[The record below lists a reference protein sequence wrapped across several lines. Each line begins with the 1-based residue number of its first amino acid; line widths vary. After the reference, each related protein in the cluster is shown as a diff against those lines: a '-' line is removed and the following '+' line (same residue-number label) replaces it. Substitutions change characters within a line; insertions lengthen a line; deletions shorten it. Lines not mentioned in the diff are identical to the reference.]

1 MAGLHAAAKE
11 ARRYTET
18 QPPDSKPHKLA
29 FYADNTGAIQRIFEG
44 SPGKAQAHSRA
55 FRREICNILNA
66 DDKTIVAISWCPRHM
81 GIVSNEVADKLAK
94 SGSTLLPERP
104 KYKTQ
109 AYVARLHKQELAEMW
124 KLRRSNPP
132 NPPSTWFQPANRIPP
147 RLKPME
153 RFLSTDQKTFSRL
166 MQCRTGHAHMGEYYR
181 RFVPTQ
187 DIECPCG
194 VQIQMRQHITLD
206 CKLHRQHQNILGYG
220 RHAQWGRL
228 IGTLKGIDK
237 MIEFIKC
244 SKAFDKS
251 ATTQTNNPPDHRRG
265 AGMRQATTD

>member
-1 MAGLHAAAKE
+1 
-11 ARRYTET
+11 
-18 QPPDSKPHKLA
+18 
-29 FYADNTGAIQRIFEG
+29 
-44 SPGKAQAHSRA
+44 
-55 FRREICNILNA
+55 
-66 DDKTIVAISWCPRHM
+66 M

-124 KLRRSNPP
+124 KLRRSNTP

-194 VQIQMRQHITLD
+194 VQVQMRQHITL
-206 CKLHRQHQNILGYG
+206 
-220 RHAQWGRL
+220 
-228 IGTLKGIDK
+228 DK

>member
-1 MAGLHAAAKE
+1 MELVMEEEDNRDILFIYSDGSLSEKNGRRCTGFGVVGYCQGRRVFEQKEALGEHTEVYDVEMAGLHAAAKE

-29 FYADNTGAIQRIFEG
+29 FYADNTGAIQRIFQR

-124 KLRRSNPP
+124 KLRRSNTP

-166 MQCRTGHAHMGEYYR
+166 MQCRTGHAH
-181 RFVPTQ
+181 
-187 DIECPCG
+187 
-194 VQIQMRQHITLD
+194 
-206 CKLHRQHQNILGYG
+206 
-220 RHAQWGRL
+220 
-228 IGTLKGIDK
+228 
-237 MIEFIKC
+237 
-244 SKAFDKS
+244 
-251 ATTQTNNPPDHRRG
+251 
-265 AGMRQATTD
+265 